1 MKIIN
6 GYRRSG
12 KSYKVLQ
19 SLTVNDL
26 YVSSTM
32 KRCQIAYEE
41 WIKIHKPKKKDSNL
55 SSFHSLI
62 RPSFTTYREFFSTSL
77 RGLSFNNVYIE
88 DIELYFQE
96 VATLCGVYGKITC
109 TSTANIEQL
118 PTPEEIRELI
128 EKYNKE
134 EVDFGNN

>member
-6 GYRRSG
+6 GCRRSG

-26 YVSSTM
+26 YVAATM
-32 KRCQIAYEE
+32 RDCHIAYEE
-41 WIKIHKPKKKDSNL
+41 WIKMHKPDEKDFNL
-55 SSFHSLI
+55 SSFHSLV

-77 RGLSFNNVYIE
+77 RGLYFNNVYIE

-96 VATLCGVYGKITC
+96 VATLCGVHGKVTC

-118 PTPEEIRELI
+118 PLPEEKDFEIINL
-128 EKYNKE
+128 EK
-134 EVDFGNN
+134 